1 MKAAAEE
8 VNKTLEKAGQ
18 NISFENN
25 NPIRLNQMQLNDMP
39 VLGRPATLQFT
50 SCNLWQQLPTCRSV
64 LLLAVSVSLVFVCVL
79 LCDPHISTVTRDYD
93 CFHIGNEETYP

>member
-50 SCNLWQQLPTCRSV
+50 SCNL
-64 LLLAVSVSLVFVCVL
+64 
-79 LCDPHISTVTRDYD
+79 
-93 CFHIGNEETYP
+93 